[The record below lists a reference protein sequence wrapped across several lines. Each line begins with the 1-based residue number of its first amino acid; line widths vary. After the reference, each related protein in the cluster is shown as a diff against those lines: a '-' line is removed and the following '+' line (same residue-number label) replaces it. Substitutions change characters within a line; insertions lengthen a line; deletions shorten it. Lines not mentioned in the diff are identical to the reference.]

1 MGLVSQVRTDMA
13 YADAR
18 ENQILAKAHAR
29 MGMMIAIGEIQKH
42 LGPDTRIS
50 ATADIYDE
58 RVESSMDFISSPYPQ
73 SSTISNAVD
82 LDEDNAV
89 DTIPL
94 GQRMWTGVWKDRGQG
109 SDNYLDLEK
118 FDKLAT
124 RALPYNSDPGN
135 AITESWSVDTSFDHH
150 PAVEQAWLVS
160 GNEGWHNK
168 LAIMNPNGLV
178 QDYIEVPDGIY
189 IDDDGN
195 RVIPGS
201 EGGIYGKEENAW
213 RDHSQV
219 VTDQLENYF
228 HPLSELGDPDE
239 NDSVAWILKAPVTK
253 TDGTYAAD
261 PVKVPKSEI
270 KETSG
275 KKVGNYAYWVGD
287 QGVLAKIN
295 IPEVSSL
302 NNESRLMV
310 ATSPNFESLNL
321 NAGDL
326 RNLTSLSFLPDS
338 EKASTL
344 SLEEARDWTAVHYHD
359 TTVDSFGV
367 LSDTRTGGLK
377 RDLSHAFSREKSD
390 RLWLTDF
397 ENNWIFRDKI
407 SYKKEFPLNTSQVK
421 ANFDDPYTSI
431 VHKNQWLYG
440 DLAPVSDEDALLAGP
455 LWSVLYDFHNLT
467 DSTLEVTAPTQF
479 PRIVGD
485 NAVIF
490 KPGESPAPAK
500 QFPVKAN
507 KNTFKFFN
515 SFRDENDNAIRP
527 EPENHPVTPILTRI
541 KLNFNLA
548 ISNASSMEVNLVITP
563 TLSLWNPYDKPM
575 RLKDLYVTWTTAD
588 ISFAVFKFDPAEY
601 DLFRKW
607 WMYFSKP
614 QNQHSSANYTNK
626 LSKDGIKN
634 WNRPW
639 SAFTFTD
646 YNIKG
651 KEFGVWTGMQAR
663 ETPWLN
669 GMKIGLKKKWEMG
682 LFP

>member
-1 MGLVSQVRTDMA
+1 MFKHSAQIQSPSKSSPKRGFALVLTLALISFVFLLVMSLVSQVRTDMS

-29 MGMMIAIGEIQKH
+29 MGMMVAIGEIQKH

-82 LDEDNAV
+82 LNEDNIV

-201 EGGIYGKEENAW
+201 EGGVYGKEENAW
-213 RDHSQV
+213 RDHRQV

-287 QGVLAKIN
+287 QGVLAKIS

-344 SLEEARDWTAVHYHD
+344 SFEEARDWTAVHYHD

-397 ENNWIFRDKI
+397 ENNWLFRDKI

-431 VHKNQWLYG
+431 VHIKTNGFMVIWHRSVMRMLCWQAHFGRSSMTFITLLIQLLKSPHPLNFPESLGIMQSFLNQ
-440 DLAPVSDEDALLAGP
+440 
-455 LWSVLYDFHNLT
+455 
-467 DSTLEVTAPTQF
+467 
-479 PRIVGD
+479 
-485 NAVIF
+485 
-490 KPGESPAPAK
+490 GESPAPAK

-575 RLKDLYVTWTTAD
+575 RVKDLYVTWTTAD

-614 QNQHSSANYTNK
+614 QNQHRLCELHK
-626 LSKDGIKN
+626 
-634 WNRPW
+634 
-639 SAFTFTD
+639 
-646 YNIKG
+646 
-651 KEFGVWTGMQAR
+651 Q
-663 ETPWLN
+663 
-669 GMKIGLKKKWEMG
+669 IGQRWD
-682 LFP
+682 